1 MERVRTPQ
9 ATVGAVLA
17 LLLLLTTWLCSLA
30 RADGTVTMPVPA
42 HDTASPT
49 HAAGLVPGPAPAR
62 TALPSGP
69 VAVGAPA
76 TASGTVPDLTR
87 PCGKQSVPEPP
98 SSTRVPLPP
107 PALPSFLA
115 LPADLVRVP
124 HLGTGGG
131 DRFSG
136 LAPPIPLSVLSVL
149 RV

>member
-1 MERVRTPQ
+1 MERVRTPR

-30 RADGTVTMPVPA
+30 RADGTVTMPAPA
-42 HDTASPT
+42 HDAEPPAR
-49 HAAGLVPGPAPAR
+49 AAALTPGPAPAR
-62 TALPSGP
+62 TVLPSGP
-69 VAVGAPA
+69 VTVGAPA
-76 TASGTVPDLTR
+76 TASGAVSDLTR

-98 SSTRVPLPP
+98 SSTRVPIPP
-107 PALPSFLA
+107 PALPSSPVR
-115 LPADLVRVP
+115 PADLVRVP
-124 HLGTGGG
+124 HPGTGGG